1 MNYFI
6 IFIELYFLMFETFY
20 TLLLLCV
27 AAAFV
32 ERILSKRDFST
43 KTLFILIGGLSIGMG
58 LTFHVK
64 EISDSGYQKVYQY
77 VVADSFN
84 EHKFQIAQD
93 ALQDN
98 KITLK
103 EMQAIMPSDSYGPIP
118 SESQYLVKENFRVIG
133 LPQVTPLE
141 VTKQIEWADILHQA
155 RSLFSTLFS
164 LAALLYFFGS
174 VSQGAVHKYLNP
186 TPVLFNTKLK
196 FIYIFFTLSIL
207 TTAIM
212 YLYPANFSSVQ
223 KVQQFVNSNKEIK
236 EIQDLYARAGNGSNI
251 QLNSLHQFKTIGE
264 KVQTAQIKKA
274 VVSEN

>member
-1 MNYFI
+1 
-6 IFIELYFLMFETFY
+6 MFETFY

-43 KTLFILIGGLSIGMG
+43 KTLFILIGGLSLGMG
-58 LTFHVK
+58 LIFHVK
-64 EISDSGYQKVYQY
+64 EISDDGYQKVYQY
-77 VVADSFN
+77 VVADSFK

-103 EMQAIMPSDSYGPIP
+103 EMQAIMPSNSYGPIP
-118 SESQYLVKENFRVIG
+118 SESQYHVKENFKVIG

-141 VTKQIEWADILHQA
+141 VTNQIEWADILHQA
-155 RSLFSTLFS
+155 QSLFSTLFL

-174 VSQGAVHKYLNP
+174 VSQGAVQKYLNP
-186 TPVLFNTKLK
+186 APVLFNTKLN
-196 FIYIFFTLSIL
+196 FIFICFTLSIL

-212 YLYPANFSSVQ
+212 YLYPANSSSVQ
-223 KVQQFVNSNKEIK
+223 NVQKFVTSNKEIK
-236 EIQDLYARAGNGSNI
+236 EIQDLYERAGNGSNI
-251 QLNSLHQFKTIGE
+251 HLNSLYLFKTIGD

-274 VVSEN
+274 LASEN